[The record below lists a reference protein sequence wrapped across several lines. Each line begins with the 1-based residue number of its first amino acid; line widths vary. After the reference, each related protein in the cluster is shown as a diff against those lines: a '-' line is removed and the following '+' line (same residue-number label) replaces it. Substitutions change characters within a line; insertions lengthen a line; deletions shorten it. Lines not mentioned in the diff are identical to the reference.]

1 MSLFTW
7 SKTALSNTV
16 ADSSINWQEGQ
27 SPGSVNGSARAMMAA
42 VAKYRDDTAG
52 MIATA
57 GTQPTYTLT
66 TNQVFTSLSDGLTV
80 CFRCHSGNTGS
91 SGATINVDSLGAK
104 ALRQYTTVHIVE
116 GRLIAGSIYGATY
129 RLSTDE
135 WILHS
140 SYGSAF
146 DALSVADGNFYVGNG
161 TAIVAESGA
170 TARASLGLQNV
181 LTMISSMVGS
191 VTDYAGA
198 TAPNGWLLCYG
209 QAISRTTY
217 ADLFT
222 AISTTYGIGDGSTTF
237 NLPDIRGRVVAGQDD
252 MGGTSANR
260 LTDLSGGLDGNTL
273 GDTGGAETHTLTTAQ
288 TEAHYHLLTASGG
301 VAEASTAD
309 NYLSESRTGSGD
321 AAYTAQ
327 GRDTAPDRARSS
339 SVGGGEAH
347 NNVQPTI
354 ILNKII
360 FTGVF
365 S

>member
-1 MSLFTW
+1 MTLYTW

-42 VAKYRDDTAG
+42 MAKYRDDTAG
-52 MIATA
+52 MVATA
-57 GTQPTYTLT
+57 GTEPTYTLT
-66 TNQVFTSLSDGLTV
+66 TNQAFTSLSDGLTV
-80 CFRCHSGNTGS
+80 YFRCHDGNTGS
-91 SGATINVDSLGAK
+91 SGATLNVDSRGAK
-104 ALRQYTTVHIVE
+104 PLRQYTTVHLIE

-135 WILHS
+135 WLLHGA
-140 SYGSAF
+140 YGNPL

-170 TARASLGLQNV
+170 TARASMGLQNV
-181 LTMISSMVGS
+181 LPFIATMVGA
-191 VTDYAGA
+191 VVDYAGA

-222 AISTTYGIGDGSTTF
+222 AIGTTYGAGDTTTTF

-260 LTDLSGGLDGNTL
+260 LTDQSGGLDGDTL
-273 GDTGGAETHTLTTAQ
+273 GDTGGAETHTLTTAE
-288 TEAHYHLLTASGG
+288 TEEHDHFVIANSGSTG
-301 VAEASTAD
+301 VIAAD
-309 NYLSESRTGSGD
+309 NYVGVSRTAGGDANYTIVSRDAAANVGLTSPVGSGN
-321 AAYTAQ
+321 
-327 GRDTAPDRARSS
+327 
-339 SVGGGEAH
+339 AH